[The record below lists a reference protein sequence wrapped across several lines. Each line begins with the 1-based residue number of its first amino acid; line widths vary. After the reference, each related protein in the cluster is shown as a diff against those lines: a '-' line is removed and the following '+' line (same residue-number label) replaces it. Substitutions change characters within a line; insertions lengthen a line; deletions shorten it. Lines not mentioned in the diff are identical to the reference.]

1 MTCSHFGSSPTHIYS
16 LRDSVLKLLDMPS
29 EVDLAKRELVKVLRA
44 LAAKYKVTLSLTRES
59 SNQDVDKA
67 FRRVSLKV
75 HPDKG
80 GSLADFQ
87 KLSATN
93 DAWKD
98 LLKSASA
105 PGRPPQNPGPP
116 KRDARAGK
124 PYTLQATSPKKV
136 YTVQGQATLLTYQ
149 SFSADLDVLL
159 PTWVRFAPCLR
170 HIHTRILKTSKRLS
184 PFKRLNAPFYSC
196 SHADSPTDVRS
207 PRVDKTTLLPP
218 APTQSG
224 LRRAPPAT
232 IQCGLKQIQANFN
245 LVIVLPE
252 SDSLVTQVDIGGG
265 WANGQVGHRPEP

>member
-136 YTVQGQATLLTYQ
+136 
-149 SFSADLDVLL
+149 L
-159 PTWVRFAPCLR
+159 PQTHPHP
-170 HIHTRILKTSKRLS
+170 HIKNI
-184 PFKRLNAPFYSC
+184 
-196 SHADSPTDVRS
+196 
-207 PRVDKTTLLPP
+207 
-218 APTQSG
+218 
-224 LRRAPPAT
+224 
-232 IQCGLKQIQANFN
+232 
-245 LVIVLPE
+245 
-252 SDSLVTQVDIGGG
+252 
-265 WANGQVGHRPEP
+265 

>member
-59 SNQDVDKA
+59 SNQDV
-67 FRRVSLKV
+67 R
-75 HPDKG
+75 
-80 GSLADFQ
+80 
-87 KLSATN
+87 
-93 DAWKD
+93 
-98 LLKSASA
+98 
-105 PGRPPQNPGPP
+105 
-116 KRDARAGK
+116 
-124 PYTLQATSPKKV
+124 
-136 YTVQGQATLLTYQ
+136 
-149 SFSADLDVLL
+149 LDVFNMRVWMCL
-159 PTWVRFAPCLR
+159 RQGNAPCLR

-207 PRVDKTTLLPP
+207 PRVDKTTVLPP
-218 APTQSG
+218 TPTQSG
-224 LRRAPPAT
+224 LRQAPPAT
-232 IQCGLKQIQANFN
+232 IQCGPRQIQANFN

-265 WANGQVGHRPEP
+265 RVGKWPSGPQAKTIA

>member
-93 DAWKD
+93 DAWKQRA
-98 LLKSASA
+98 L
-105 PGRPPQNPGPP
+105 PQTHPHP
-116 KRDARAGK
+116 
-124 PYTLQATSPKKV
+124 
-136 YTVQGQATLLTYQ
+136 
-149 SFSADLDVLL
+149 
-159 PTWVRFAPCLR
+159 
-170 HIHTRILKTSKRLS
+170 HIKNI
-184 PFKRLNAPFYSC
+184 
-196 SHADSPTDVRS
+196 
-207 PRVDKTTLLPP
+207 
-218 APTQSG
+218 
-224 LRRAPPAT
+224 
-232 IQCGLKQIQANFN
+232 
-245 LVIVLPE
+245 
-252 SDSLVTQVDIGGG
+252 
-265 WANGQVGHRPEP
+265 